1 MATIP
6 NYSLY
11 DRLDVIFLDV
21 TSKWSYDGTITNM
34 EAADMAFQVMRV
46 EEKWILRDFR
56 EKLGMTQQEIADK
69 AKIQLRQYQRFEAGE
84 RNLSSSSF
92 SIACRVIEALGLDIA
107 KYHHGGYVLVD
118 EADNL

>member
-1 MATIP
+1 MVTIP
-6 NYSLY
+6 DYFLY

-69 AKIQLRQYQRFEAGE
+69 AKIQLRQ
-84 RNLSSSSF
+84 
-92 SIACRVIEALGLDIA
+92 
-107 KYHHGGYVLVD
+107 
-118 EADNL
+118 

>member
-1 MATIP
+1 MVTIP
-6 NYSLY
+6 DYFLY

-56 EKLGMTQQEIADK
+56 EKLAITQQEVADK
-69 AKIQLRQYQRFEAGE
+69 ANIQLRQYQRFEVGE

-107 KYHHGGYVLVD
+107 KYHHGDYVLVD